1 MPGCAGRPF
10 VVTDPGPPLAF
21 RDMYSLATELSVTRV
36 TVTPVPPVALLIL
49 AHVIESYVS
58 IVTRFPILT
67 AWFGLREPRFPI
79 NYLQPS
85 TLRGSMHILVDDS
98 AAKKSIE
105 EGGLG
110 YRGVCTSLEGMCE
123 ELAAW
128 NLEHEEA
135 KGSAVKQSTT
145 EKVARAAAVAAAA
158 SA

>member
-1 MPGCAGRPF
+1 
-10 VVTDPGPPLAF
+10 
-21 RDMYSLATELSVTRV
+21 LATELSVTRV
-36 TVTPVPPVALLIL
+36 AVTSVPPVALLIF

-58 IVTRFPILT
+58 IVTRFPFLT
-67 AWFGLREPRFPI
+67 TWFGLREPRFPI

-110 YRGVCTSLEGMCE
+110 YDGVCTSLEGMCE
-123 ELAAW
+123 ELVAW

-135 KGSAVKQSTT
+135 KGPTVKQPAAKTA
-145 EKVARAAAVAAAA
+145 VRAASTA
-158 SA
+158 SAARV